1 MTTLPTRLLYI
12 YSTVPQFRDA
22 AARGVY
28 DVVTVFADG
37 ALCHNPDHGETFDI
51 TFVAG

>member
-1 MTTLPTRLLYI
+1 MPILELFQT
-12 YSTVPQFRDA
+12 SAQFYDA
-22 AARGVY
+22 AYRGDF
-28 DVVTVFADG
+28 DVIAVFADG

>member
-1 MTTLPTRLLYI
+1 MPILELFQT
-12 YSTVPQFRDA
+12 SAQFSDA
-22 AARGVY
+22 ACRGDF
-28 DVVTVFADG
+28 DVITVFADG